1 MFGLPPEIG
10 RDRPLRLL
18 CLGAH
23 ADDVEIGAGGT
34 VLRLLAERAVEV
46 TSVVYSGDT
55 GRADEARAAAS
66 ALFADAA
73 SATVHTP
80 GFRDGYLPAV
90 LAEVK
95 AWTQE
100 TLGGLDPD
108 LVLAHRP
115 SDAHQDHRVVGEL
128 AWQTCRNAVIAS
140 YEIPKW
146 DADLGRPNAYVR
158 LSEAVLDRK
167 LALLAEHF
175 PSQHAKP
182 WYDAETFRGLARLR
196 GVEAGSRYA
205 EAFHCAKLVW

>member
-1 MFGLPPEIG
+1 MFGLDPGVG

-34 VLRLLAERAVEV
+34 VLRLLAERSVEV
-46 TSVVYSGDT
+46 TSVVYSGSPE
-55 GRADEARAAAS
+55 RSAEARAAAS
-66 ALFADAA
+66 ALFAGAA
-73 SATVHTP
+73 SATVLTP
-80 GFRDGYLPAV
+80 GFRDGYLPTA

-108 LVLAHRP
+108 LVLTHRRL
-115 SDAHQDHRVVGEL
+115 DAHQDHRVVAGL
-128 AWQTCRNAVIAS
+128 AWQTWRRSVIAE

-146 DADLGRPNAYVR
+146 DADLDRPSAYVR
-158 LSEAVLDRK
+158 LDEPTLDRK
-167 LALLAEHF
+167 LAALAEHF

-196 GVEAGSRYA
+196 GVEAGCRYA
-205 EAFHCAKLVW
+205 EAFHCSKLVW